1 MALFIIIVNYGQL
14 YLIKIIFTKV
24 VAIYGPTDEISKK
37 IF

>member
-1 MALFIIIVNYGQL
+1 MALFKIIVNNDQI